1 MQQQPMI
8 KQTIIFAFLI
18 AYMLT
23 FVARAMAYV
32 EQPVARQGVIDLRAV
47 NWDEQQSVSLN
58 GEWTFYWNQLQ
69 TPATIREQAPSA
81 QSSYKQVPSTWKD
94 GAVIYQSYPNHGYAT
109 YRLLLQLREE
119 DVHKRFAI
127 YMPSVATAYQLWING
142 ELMEKNGVVGTSRE
156 QMVPKNYTKLIP
168 FQSDRSQV
176 ELVVQVSNFVQRK
189 GGLWESITLGPVE
202 EIMLERDTKVLYESL
217 IASCLFL
224 MGIYHFVLYLARK
237 REKSS
242 LYFSGMS
249 IGISIRLLFLGET
262 LAVRYFPQIP
272 WEIGVKLE
280 YLCASACM
288 MFLSLFVHSQYP
300 LEFNRTIRNWLIK
313 LGSVLV
319 LFVTVTP
326 AWIFTEAILIKEIY
340 LLLCYCYVL
349 YVYVHAVIRKRHGS
363 LLNGFGLMLLFV
375 ASINEILFYANLST
389 FENGV
394 AFSVLVFLF
403 TQMINLSMA
412 FARSFDQVERLSE
425 ELRKTNESLEQKVQQ
440 RTQALE
446 GKNKELQMMQE
457 SRRRLLSNIAH
468 ELGTP
473 LTSIQGF
480 IKAMIDGVVKPND
493 PKYLNI
499 LYEKTIYLHQIIK
512 DLFELSKIE
521 SRQIHF
527 HFQPIP
533 LISYFHN
540 LYEKHL
546 LDMEKKDL
554 HFVWELGTRI
564 VPDDRLCIIAD
575 PLRVEQV
582 VVNLLT
588 NAQRYTPTGG
598 TISLRI
604 DSELGPDGTG
614 RAFVEVRDTGLG
626 IDAENLPFIFERFFK
641 VSDARKARAGGGV
654 GLGLTISK
662 EIIQYHQGDIWVES
676 TLGAGSTFS
685 FSLPVKRMQTTT
697 EPIEEGRVR

>member
-1 MQQQPMI
+1 MRQPMI
-8 KQTIIFAFLI
+8 RKTGIFAVFVMIMLI
-18 AYMLT
+18 FASG
-23 FVARAMAYV
+23 VMAYDT
-32 EQPVARQGVIDLRAV
+32 EPIARQGVIDLRGV
-47 NWDEQQSVSLN
+47 NWEEKQSVQLN
-58 GEWTFYWNQLQ
+58 GDWTFYWNQLQ
-69 TPATIREQAPSA
+69 TPASIHEAAPPT
-81 QSSYKQVPSTWKD
+81 SSGYKQVPSTWKD
-94 GAVIYQSYPNHGYAT
+94 GDAIHQSYPNHGYAT

-142 ELMEKNGVVGTSRE
+142 ELMESNGVVGTSRE
-156 QMVPKNYTKLIP
+156 QMVPKNYAKLIP
-168 FQSDRSQV
+168 FHSDRSEV

-189 GGLWESITLGPVE
+189 GGLWESISLGPVE
-202 EIMLERDTKVLYESL
+202 EIMLQRDTKVLYETL
-217 IASCLFL
+217 IAGCLFL

-237 REKSS
+237 REKSG
-242 LYFSGMS
+242 LYFSMMS

-280 YLCASACM
+280 YLCAVICM
-288 MFLSLFVHSQYP
+288 MFLALFVHSQYP
-300 LEFNRTIRNWLIK
+300 LEFNRMVRNWMIRI
-313 LGSVLV
+313 GSVFALV
-319 LFVTVTP
+319 IFATP
-326 AWIFTEAILIKEIY
+326 AVFFTEGILIKEIY
-340 LLLCYCYVL
+340 LILCYCYVL
-349 YVYVHAVIRKRHGS
+349 YVYVRAVMKKRHGS
-363 LLNGFGLMLLFV
+363 LLNGLGLMLLFL

-412 FARSFDQVERLSE
+412 FARSFDHVERLSE

-446 GKNKELQMMQE
+446 GKNKELQLMEE

-493 PKYLNI
+493 PKYLTI

-521 SRQIHF
+521 SRQIRF
-527 HFQPIP
+527 HFQPLP
-533 LISYFHN
+533 LISFFHS
-540 LYEKHL
+540 LYEKYL
-546 LDMEKKDL
+546 LDIEKKDL
-554 HFVWELGTRI
+554 HFVWEVGMRK
-564 VPDDRLCIIAD
+564 VPEDRLVIVAD

-588 NAQRYTPTGG
+588 NAQRYTSSGG

-604 DSELGPDGTG
+604 DWELGADGTG
-614 RAFVEVRDTGLG
+614 QAYIEVRDTGIG
-626 IDAENLPFIFERFFK
+626 IDADSLPFVFERFFK
-641 VSDARKARAGGGV
+641 GSDVRKLGGGV
-654 GLGLTISK
+654 GLGLPISK
-662 EIIQYHQGDIWVES
+662 EIIQYHQGRIWVES
-676 TLGAGSTFS
+676 LVGEGTTFS
-685 FSLPVKRMQTTT
+685 FSLPVRLAQTND
-697 EPIEEGRVR
+697 EEWRVS